1 MDWDERYAIYGRPF
15 GEQPNAFVQQVMDDD
30 GFAEVLGS
38 ASRILC
44 PGDGYGRNGLALAQR
59 GHRVLGL
66 DISATATRD
75 ARARA
80 METAADATFLTA
92 DLSGAPY
99 PLAPDDVFDAVV
111 SVWFRLPERSAR
123 KAWNRAAIGHL
134 TSRGAL
140 VDDHRRR
147 DRRVGERHRLGGP
160 LHGRRDPTDRPAR
173 RLPACLIPPR
183 SSP

>member
-1 MDWDERYAIYGRPF
+1 MDSDERYAIYGRPF

-92 DLSGAPY
+92 DLSGPPY

-140 VDDHRRR
+140 VVVTGGKVTTIDAEIAEWGNGIAWEDHSTA
-147 DRRVGERHRLGGP
+147 EEIRLIGQLVDCP
-160 LHGRRDPTDRPAR
+160 HA
-173 RLPACLIPPR
+173 
-183 SSP
+183 